1 MLPFGFV
8 TTTMLATALR
18 TAAPPEP
25 RGWAAEPRLAR
36 AAQVL
41 ALSVTGR
48 AALAQ
53 YEAAGYEVRFAHPA
67 ERAAN
72 IASSLTQSAGRAPDF
87 LTDHTFSRVLIL
99 GDSLPPAALAV
110 GLVHEL
116 IHIRGGAL
124 PGSWGIGQEEIQAW
138 ETALDYYATL
148 PAPLRL
154 EAAPKYQPYAEWQAR
169 DRAGFRATFRCVF
182 PGTPGCPAVTSPR

>member
-8 TTTMLATALR
+8 TTTMLAGALR
-18 TAAPPEP
+18 AVAPPVP
-25 RGWAAEPRLAR
+25 HGWVPEPRLAR

-41 ALSVTGR
+41 ALSETGR

-53 YEAAGYEVRFAHPA
+53 YDAAGYEVRFAGPA

-72 IASSLTQSAGRAPDF
+72 RGSRLTQAAGRAPDF
-87 LTDHTFSRVLIL
+87 LTDHTFGRVLIL

-116 IHIRGGAL
+116 IHIRGGAQ
-124 PGSWGIGQEEIQAW
+124 PGSWGIGQEEVQAW
-138 ETALDYYATL
+138 ETALDYYASL

-154 EAAPKYQPYAEWQAR
+154 EAAPKYQPYADWRAR
-169 DRAGFRATFRCVF
+169 DRTGFRTTFRCVF
-182 PGTPGCPAVTSPR
+182 PGTPGCPIVTSPR

>member
-8 TTTMLATALR
+8 TTTMLATVLR
-18 TAAPPEP
+18 TTAPPEP
-25 RGWAAEPRLAR
+25 RGWAPEPGLAR

-41 ALSVTGR
+41 ALSETGR

-53 YEAAGYEVRFAHPA
+53 YDAAGYEVRLARPA

-72 IASSLTQSAGRAPDF
+72 TTSGLAQAAGRAPDF
-87 LTDHTFSRVLIL
+87 LTDHTFGRVLIL

-124 PGSWGIGQEEIQAW
+124 PGSWGIGQEEVEAW
-138 ETALDYYATL
+138 ETALDYYAAL
-148 PAPLRL
+148 PTPLRR
-154 EAAPKYQPYAEWQAR
+154 EAAGKYQPYADWHAR

-182 PGTPGCPAVTSPR
+182 PGTPGCPARPAR

>member
-8 TTTMLATALR
+8 TTTMLATVLR
-18 TAAPPEP
+18 TTAPPEP
-25 RGWAAEPRLAR
+25 RGWAPEPGLAR

-41 ALSVTGR
+41 ALSETGR

-53 YEAAGYEVRFAHPA
+53 YDAAGYEVRRARPA

-72 IASSLTQSAGRAPDF
+72 TTSGLAQAAGRAPDF
-87 LTDHTFSRVLIL
+87 LTDHTFGRVLIL
-99 GDSLPPAALAV
+99 GDTLPPAALTV

-124 PGSWGIGQEEIQAW
+124 PGSWGIGQEEVEAW
-138 ETALDYYATL
+138 ETALDYYAAL
-148 PAPLRL
+148 PTPLRR
-154 EAAPKYQPYAEWQAR
+154 EAAGKYQPYADWRAR

-182 PGTPGCPAVTSPR
+182 PGTPGCPAVATAR

>member
-8 TTTMLATALR
+8 TTVALTTALR
-18 TAAPPEP
+18 TTAPPEP
-25 RGWAAEPRLAR
+25 RGGVPEPRLAR

-41 ALSVTGR
+41 ALSETGR
-48 AALAQ
+48 AVLAQ
-53 YEAAGYEVRFAHPA
+53 YDAASYQVRFARPG

-72 IASSLTQSAGRAPDF
+72 RVSSLTQAAGRAPDF
-87 LTDHTFSRVLIL
+87 LTDHTFGRVLIL

-138 ETALDYYATL
+138 ESALDYYAAL

-154 EAAPKYQPYAEWQAR
+154 EAAPKYQPYAEWHAR
-169 DRAGFRATFRCVF
+169 DPAGFRATFRCVF
-182 PGTPGCPAVTSPR
+182 PGTPGCPATSAPR

>member
-1 MLPFGFV
+1 M
-8 TTTMLATALR
+8 TLASALR
-18 TAAPPEP
+18 TTAPPEP
-25 RGWAAEPRLAR
+25 RGWVPEPRLAR

-41 ALSVTGR
+41 ALSETGR

-53 YEAAGYEVRFAHPA
+53 YDASGYEVRFARPA

-72 IASSLTQSAGRAPDF
+72 TASGLAQAAGRAPDF
-87 LTDHTFSRVLIL
+87 LTDHTFGRVLIL

-124 PGSWGIGQEEIQAW
+124 PGSWGIGQEEIAAW
-138 ETALDYYATL
+138 ETALDYFTTL
-148 PAPLRL
+148 PAPLRQ
-154 EAAPKYQPYAEWQAR
+154 EAAGKYQPYADWHTR

-182 PGTPGCPAVTSPR
+182 PGTPGCPTAASPP